1 MTWKFARYVCILRFT
16 KSFPTFRRKNIS
28 PYYGFSLFVC
38 FYFFLLFVCVAV
50 LRLCIVHGLYNIC
63 NNVKKS
69 LQTSICICHLIFLI
83 KIIYTHS
90 FVPIHLYPFIST
102 HSFDLILVPP
112 FFIVNLLLTR
122 SHVPFLTS
130 SHPSS
135 PGLIPVILV
144 LS

>member
-38 FYFFLLFVCVAV
+38 FFFFLLFVCVAV

-63 NNVKKS
+63 NNAKTS

-83 KIIYTHS
+83 KIICTHS
-90 FVPIHLYPFIST
+90 FVPIHLYSFFCT
-102 HSFDLILVPP
+102 HSFVPIHFVPIHLYSFICTHSFVLIHVYPFICTNSFVP
-112 FFIVNLLLTR
+112 IHLT
-122 SHVPFLTS
+122 
-130 SHPSS
+130 
-135 PGLIPVILV
+135 
-144 LS
+144 